1 MFSTAS
7 RLQATCRRSSSASCR
22 PARSAAVPAAR
33 LLAPSSVGALK
44 AARRAAPRR
53 QQQALRVSAAATPQ
67 EEVQH
72 PFYSDEWKEAN
83 RKEMRSVSGLAG
95 APVAPV
101 GGPWLWVALSLRG
114 PGMYMVSDLHPS
126 RICLTAI
133 LPP

>member
-7 RLQATCRRSSSASCR
+7 RLQATCSSGSASCR

-33 LLAPSSVGALK
+33 LLAPSSVGAFK

-72 PFYSDEWKEAN
+72 PFYTDEWKEAN
-83 RKEMRSVSGLAG
+83 RKEMRSVSGPPGACGARRWSLA
-95 APVAPV
+95 V
-101 GGPWLWVALSLRG
+101 GGFVTGGALTKRFMVAE
-114 PGMYMVSDLHPS
+114 LHPS
-126 RICLTAI
+126 CY
-133 LPP
+133 